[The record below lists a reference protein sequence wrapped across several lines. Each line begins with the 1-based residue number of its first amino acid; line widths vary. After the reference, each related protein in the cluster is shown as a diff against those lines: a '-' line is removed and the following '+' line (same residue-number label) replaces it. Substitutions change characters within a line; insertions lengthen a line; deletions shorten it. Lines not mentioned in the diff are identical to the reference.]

1 VSYGEPTLDEQVEAL
16 FPLDGPYSEEETRA
30 AARSIAELVRYL
42 NHAAY
47 SDRALPYPST
57 VDSLVGSLSA
67 AVAGLDHLLRQSS
80 DRLLALASRE
90 DAYDDKGG
98 DPMMTAMAATDEMAA
113 ARDSIGSAQADLA
126 RVCQWTNR
134 LGLDAD
140 RAARDRAA
148 REG

>member
-57 VDSLVGSLSA
+57 ADSLVGSLSG
-67 AVAGLDHLLRQSS
+67 AVAGLDQLLRQSS
-80 DRLLALASRE
+80 DRLLKLAASD
-90 DAYDDKGG
+90 DAYDDRGG
-98 DPMMTAMAATDEMAA
+98 DPMTTAYAAATNLDE
-113 ARDSIGSAQADLA
+113 ARAHLGNAQAALSA
-126 RVCQWTNR
+126 AGSMTNR
-134 LGLDAD
+134 LGLDAAVAERNR
-140 RAARDRAA
+140 RARK
-148 REG
+148 G